1 MSHLEVL
8 IRVLFLVS
16 IAVLGVGVGK
26 KFSISQ
32 KEISTLLVY
41 VISPAVMFVSVLQAP
56 EGKNYLLYTAAAFVV
71 CCVMATV
78 ALQLGRLLWA
88 GSEANLFAFAGGTG
102 NTGYFGLPLVLGMFD
117 AQGAA
122 IAVFMILGV
131 NLYEFSYGY
140 YLTSRGHYTVA
151 QSVRKI
157 MGMPILYAF
166 IAAMVLR
173 LSGVHLHSVILNG
186 LSNFKGA
193 YSVLGMMVIGL
204 TMAKFTKLEIDW
216 RFLAAALGWKYVVW
230 PLAAF
235 AAVYLFSAHMDNV
248 ERSIVVLMACVPMAG
263 NTVVIA
269 NDLDIHP
276 EKAATAVMASTLLA
290 IVAVPAALALLA
302 SF

>member
-1 MSHLEVL
+1 MSQSEVL
-8 IRVLFLVS
+8 IRVLFLVA
-16 IAVLGVGVGK
+16 IAVLGLGVGK

-56 EGKNYLLYTAAAFVV
+56 AGKNYLLYTFGAFVV
-71 CCVMATV
+71 CCVMATI
-78 ALQLGRLLWA
+78 ALRVGRLLWR

-102 NTGYFGLPLVLGMFD
+102 NTGYFGLPLVLAMFD

-122 IAVFMILGV
+122 IAVFIILGV

-140 YLTSRGHYTVA
+140 YLTSRGNYTAA

-157 MGMPILYAF
+157 AGMPILYAF
-166 IAAMVLR
+166 ITAMILR
-173 LSGVHLHSVILNG
+173 FSDVNLHPVILSG

-204 TMAKFTKLEIDW
+204 TMAKFTKLEVDW
-216 RFLAAALGWKYVVW
+216 RFLGAALGWKYVVW
-230 PLAAF
+230 PLMAF
-235 AAVYLFSAHMDNV
+235 SAIYLFSEHMDNV
-248 ERSIVVLMACVPMAG
+248 ERSIVLLMACVPMAG
-263 NTVVIA
+263 NAVVIA

-290 IVAVPAALALLA
+290 IVAVPAALTLLT
-302 SF
+302 FF